1 MGLSHTHV
9 LKLRGTAL
17 SDGAALMC
25 DHPRELVLWAKDRV
39 AHRLLSS
46 VQKASE
52 IELQK
57 LLAEVS
63 AELSTAF
70 GGRYVVDLVDYDT
83 EDSIDC
89 ITDAEDIVLFV
100 DCAEDPLTTEY
111 H

>member
-1 MGLSHTHV
+1 
-9 LKLRGTAL
+9 
-17 SDGAALMC
+17 MC

-46 VQKASE
+46 TIKASE

-57 LLAEVS
+57 MLADIS
-63 AELSTAF
+63 CELSAAF

-83 EDSIDC
+83 EDSIEC

-100 DCAEDPLTTEY
+100 DCADEPLTVEY